1 MHHGPHVHFTYIFT
15 YILVKKYFIDILYI
29 YTHNWCACC
38 LWKPSLSS
46 SLIKGNFCSRGFA
59 CTDATEMLFLHRKHG
74 DSKLC
79 AISYSGLAN
88 FIYLQ
93 WKGIWSAVKKS
104 IILKSMQSW
113 NMFLWQRSNHDMA
126 PPCQVFP
133 NKGSVL
139 PGNTAGEKLGRT
151 WAHGTSDQWVQFAL
165 PWFIYICI
173 CASVCCF
180 NAKAPWKR
188 MCPQK
193 IIRSISSIIIY
204 IFPYTALHMLMLPHR
219 PVWCFCSGGLHRDH
233 SRCQSCL
240 GRCLSRRAGGAAM
253 RADLQSGFCKG
264 EQIRTLDRPVV

>member
-1 MHHGPHVHFTYIFT
+1 MTWPPHARCFQTRAASCLEIQQGRSLGAHGLMAHPT
-15 YILVKKYFIDILYI
+15 
-29 YTHNWCACC
+29 NG
-38 LWKPSLSS
+38 PSLP
-46 SLIKGNFCSRGFA
+46 C
-59 CTDATEMLFLHRKHG
+59 
-74 DSKLC
+74 
-79 AISYSGLAN
+79 
-88 FIYLQ
+88 
-93 WKGIWSAVKKS
+93 
-104 IILKSMQSW
+104 
-113 NMFLWQRSNHDMA
+113 HD
-126 PPCQVFP
+126 
-133 NKGSVL
+133 L
-139 PGNTAGEKLGRT
+139 Y
-151 WAHGTSDQWVQFAL
+151 
-165 PWFIYICI
+165 IYICI

-193 IIRSISSIIIY
+193 IIRSISSIIIYIY